1 MFDTFIVC
9 LLMNVYLYISEI
21 EAIEVV
27 LYIDLFSVACIVNKC
42 HYTLSAYRIVTET

>member
-27 LYIDLFSVACIVNKC
+27 LYIDLFSVACIVHKC
-42 HYTLSAYRIVTET
+42 HYTLSAYRIVTKT